1 MLPIV
6 CHPGVVEEWMEPLQG
21 VWSGIQWR
29 HAKRYVTGLIQSVDG
44 NVAAMARLFAA
55 PRVARS
61 TLNWFIS
68 EAEWSVEELNR
79 RRLSMVEGAEAMESR
94 EKGCIVIDDTLSR
107 KTGEKME
114 AVGFFR
120 DPTEGRIVLGHD
132 VVTSFYVDERT
143 AYPIWFALYRKEE
156 HCDPGQF
163 KSKVQLAEEL
173 VKHAHDSGIKGKT
186 VLFDSWY
193 FSRQLTKFIE
203 GLGPD
208 WITEARSN
216 RALLIGGK
224 SVTLSNFVA
233 SLPNEA
239 FQPVEVEGKTCFVFS
254 KVVFM
259 RKQGRVR
266 LVVLH
271 GRPDR
276 SDEPKFLVTNRSEWR
291 PGGIIRVYLRRWSVE
306 VFYRDCKQH
315 LGFEDYRLRS
325 ATAIRRHWGL
335 VLLAYTILEISRCQ
349 SRALQ
354 DLKHRLQT
362 VGQLCRSLTNELTRR
377 LVFWIHD
384 QITILKDPHLVAE
397 QLLPA

>member
-1 MLPIV
+1 
-6 CHPGVVEEWMEPLQG
+6 
-21 VWSGIQWR
+21 
-29 HAKRYVTGLIQSVDG
+29 
-44 NVAAMARLFAA
+44 MARLFAA

-68 EAEWSVEELNR
+68 EAEWSVEELNQ
-79 RRLSMVEGAEAMESR
+79 RRLMMVEGTRGMESK
-94 EKGCIVIDDTLSR
+94 EKGCIVIDDTLSH
-107 KTGEKME
+107 KTGKEME
-114 AVGFFR
+114 GVGFFR
-120 DPTEGRIVLGHD
+120 DPTDGRMVLAHD

-156 HCDPGQF
+156 HCAAGEF

-173 VKHAHDSGIKGKT
+173 IEHAVDSGIRAKT

-193 FSRQLTKFIE
+193 FSRRLTKYME
-203 GLGPD
+203 ALGLD

-224 SVTLSNFVA
+224 SIALREFTLCLS
-233 SLPNEA
+233 NEA
-239 FQPVEVEGKTCFVFS
+239 FQPLEVEGKRYFVFS

-259 RKQGRVR
+259 RSQGRVR
-266 LVVLH
+266 LLILH

-276 SDEPKFLVTNRSEWR
+276 SDEPKFLVTNRTEWR
-291 PGGIIRVYLRRWSVE
+291 PRGIIRVYLRRWSVE

-315 LGFEDYRLRS
+315 LGFEDYRLRN

-349 SRALQ
+349 SRSLR

-362 VGQLCRSLTNELTRR
+362 VGQLCHSLTNELTRR

-384 QITILKDPHLVAE
+384 QITILKDPHLVAQ